1 VISLTRNWSFSARL
15 MAMVVLSAGGA
26 LAMVTAVTVWR
37 EATQAVE
44 AATVHLDA
52 HGRTLSVMASASV
65 AFEDRTNA
73 QTLLDT
79 ANVPLIA
86 AAAIY
91 DKRGQVF
98 ASNGPAGMLQASN
111 ATDGAGSSAFLSRY
125 IRTVLPVR
133 LDDETIGKVQVVA
146 DMRDVY
152 TEILV
157 DSGTTLLLAMLGI
170 AAAVVLAGRLQ
181 RSLSAPIVDL
191 CQTMDTVTQ
200 RRDYSIRATKHGENE
215 LGRLTDGFNS
225 MLKQIQSRDTELAH
239 ARDRL
244 EEQVAQRT
252 EDLRQTTDA
261 AITAAESL
269 KAHQAILRATIQ
281 STCDGILVV
290 SSDRRVLHV
299 NKLFCQIWQLD
310 ENTTLSTDER
320 ETLAQAS
327 LQMRDPEAFIREIE
341 GIYASDDET
350 SQTVELL
357 DGRVLDLFS
366 APLLADEGISGRIWS
381 CRDITKQRT
390 AEIDREQLHR
400 QLMDSSRRIGMAEVA
415 ANVLHNVGNVL
426 NSVNVS
432 TGLIDD
438 RLRNSRLGSL
448 KRTAELLD
456 DHRADLVGFLTAD
469 ERGRH
474 LPDYLCKLADHLSGE
489 QTALIQ
495 EVESLV
501 QSVEHIKQIV
511 TMQQSYAKVG
521 GILEKVDLRDMI
533 RDALRLNQAAL
544 DRHGITVREEFDRD
558 VPALSADKH
567 QLLQVLVNLIS
578 NAKYAMS
585 ASDRQERI
593 LTLRLR
599 VQSCDAPQLV
609 TEVIDNGKGIAAD
622 DLTRIFSH
630 GYTTRTDGHG
640 FGLHSAALAA
650 HDMGGSLTAHSDG
663 PGQGARFTLELPI
676 HPDTPT
682 PTPID
687 PNSTE
692 LTSPPAPTTKV

>member
-1 VISLTRNWSFSARL
+1 MIHLTRHWSFSARL
-15 MAMVVLSAGGA
+15 MGMVILSAGGA
-26 LAMVTAVTVWR
+26 LAMVTTVTVWR
-37 EATQAVE
+37 EATQEVE
-44 AATVHLDA
+44 AAKVYLDA

-65 AFEDRTNA
+65 AFEDRTSA
-73 QTLLDT
+73 QALLDT
-79 ANVPLIA
+79 ANVPLIT

-91 DKRGQVF
+91 DKRGRVF
-98 ASNGPAGMLQASN
+98 ASSGPADILLASDT
-111 ATDGAGSSAFLSRY
+111 AAGTGSSGFLWRY

-146 DMRDVY
+146 DMREVY
-152 TEILV
+152 RGILV
-157 DSGTTLLLAMLGI
+157 DSATTLLLAMLGI
-170 AAAVVLAGRLQ
+170 AAAAVLAGRLQ
-181 RSLSAPIVDL
+181 RSLSRPIVEL
-191 CQTMDTVTQ
+191 CRTMDTVTQ

-215 LGRLTDGFNS
+215 LGRLTDGFNG
-225 MLKQIQSRDTELAH
+225 MLKQIQARDTELAH

-252 EDLRQTTDA
+252 EDLRQTTQA

-269 KAHQAILRATIQ
+269 KASQAILRATIQ

-299 NKLFCQIWQLD
+299 NNLFCQMWRVD
-310 ENTTLSTDER
+310 ESTILHSNER

-327 LQMRDPEAFIREIE
+327 LQMRDPEAFVGEIE
-341 GIYASDDET
+341 GIYASDDEA
-350 SQTVELL
+350 SQTMELL
-357 DGRVLDLFS
+357 DGRVLEIFS
-366 APLLADEGISGRIWS
+366 APLLADEGVSGRIWS
-381 CRDITKQRT
+381 CRDITEQRT
-390 AEIDREQLHR
+390 AEMERERLHR

-438 RLRNSRLGSL
+438 RLRHSRVSTL
-448 KRTAELLD
+448 KRTADLLD
-456 DHRADLVGFLTAD
+456 DHRSDLAGFLTTD

-474 LPDYLCKLADHLSGE
+474 LPDYLRKLADHLTGE
-489 QTALIQ
+489 QAALLQ
-495 EVESLV
+495 EVESLT

-544 DRHGITVREEFDRD
+544 DRHGITIRKEFEPDI
-558 VPALSADKH
+558 PAIAADKH

-585 ASDRQERI
+585 ASERQERL

-599 VQSCDAPQLV
+599 AQPGDSPKLI

-650 HDMGGSLTAHSDG
+650 HDMGGTLTAYSNG
-663 PGQGARFTLELPI
+663 PGQGARFILELPI
-676 HPDTPT
+676 ESDKTHPPPTTP
-682 PTPID
+682 
-687 PNSTE
+687 NRTE
-692 LTSPPAPTTKV
+692 LNSPPAPTTKV